1 MASGNELTRRKV
13 SSKAGPGGDVAAA
26 SAGVTATAASGSSV
40 ADERKTSAATLPGS
54 TSVCFSCL
62 NRQMRNFGQNLRPE
76 RWKTLLAFLYVLL
89 VSWLTAFVM
98 VIVHDR
104 VPDMERYPPLPDLL
118 LGEKETSL
126 MFGRFA
132 LPPCNVAIRCLVS
145 ARTDNLPHIPW
156 AFEMCELCAMTLLVV
171 WVTVCLFHKHR

>member
-26 SAGVTATAASGSSV
+26 ASAAVTATAASGSSV

-118 LGEKETSL
+118 LGEK
-126 MFGRFA
+126 
-132 LPPCNVAIRCLVS
+132 
-145 ARTDNLPHIPW
+145 
-156 AFEMCELCAMTLLVV
+156 
-171 WVTVCLFHKHR
+171 

>member
-1 MASGNELTRRKV
+1 MLKPPCKISAGSTTSGGSDELASGNELKRRKM
-13 SSKAGPGGDVAAA
+13 SNKLGPGGDAA
-26 SAGVTATAASGSSV
+26 SATVTTAATSI
-40 ADERKTSAATLPGS
+40 ADERKTSTATLPGS

-89 VSWLTAFVM
+89 VSWITAFVM

-118 LGEKETSL
+118 LGEREEKIYTEKLCQSFLQSAFPSPKTIYHISR
-126 MFGRFA
+126 G
-132 LPPCNVAIRCLVS
+132 PSRCAS
-145 ARTDNLPHIPW
+145 
-156 AFEMCELCAMTLLVV
+156 CAP
-171 WVTVCLFHKHR
+171 